1 MKTNQLFLPFLI
13 FTISFNSF
21 LSSAAEA
28 PPAVVDIAGKKL
40 RTGIDY
46 YILPVVRGR
55 GGGLTLD
62 STGNE
67 SCPLDAVVQEQQE
80 IKNGL
85 PLTFTPVNPK
95 KGVIRESTDLNIKF
109 SAASICVQTTLW
121 KLDDFDETT
130 GKYFITI
137 GGNEGNPGRET
148 ISNWFKIEKF
158 ERDYKLVYCP
168 TVCNFCKVICKDV
181 GIFIQDGIRRLAL
194 SDVPF
199 KVMFKKAQVVKD

>member
-28 PPAVVDIAGKKL
+28 PPAVIDIAGKKL
-40 RTGIDY
+40 RTGVDY

-67 SCPLDAVVQEQQE
+67 SCPLDAVVQEHHE

-121 KLDDFDETT
+121 KLDDFDEAT

-148 ISNWFKIEKF
+148 ISNWFKIDKF

-181 GIFIQDGIRRLAL
+181 GIFIQDGTRRLAL

-199 KVMFKKAQVVKD
+199 KVMFKKA